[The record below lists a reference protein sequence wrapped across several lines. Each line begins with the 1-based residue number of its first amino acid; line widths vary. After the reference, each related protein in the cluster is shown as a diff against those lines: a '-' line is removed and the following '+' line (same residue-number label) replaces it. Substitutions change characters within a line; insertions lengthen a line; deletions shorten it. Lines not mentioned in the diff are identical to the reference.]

1 MVDDEL
7 RSLQARFAAHLRDPD
22 AQPPPDDVPPAR
34 LAVYREL
41 FINNIDSLLATA
53 FPVLRRIL
61 TDDRWQAL
69 VGDFYAR
76 HPARTPLFHQL
87 AEEFVDWLADGR
99 GEQPG
104 HSPSDP
110 PFLAQLAHYEWVELA
125 LATAEDPPP
134 AALLADPNGDLLAS
148 PPLISPLCWTLA
160 YDWPV
165 QRIGPDFQPTRPSGV
180 QTFLVVHRNRLDE
193 VKFVEINA
201 VTARLL
207 TLAEEQPEASGLA
220 LLEQIAGEL
229 QHPAVDEVVSSGA
242 EVLESLRERGILLG
256 SRRPS

>member
-1 MVDDEL
+1 MAEDEL

-22 AQPPPDDVPPAR
+22 NQPPPDDVPPAR
-34 LAVYREL
+34 MAVYREL

-61 TDDRWQAL
+61 ADGHWQAL
-69 VGDFYAR
+69 VSDFYAR
-76 HPARTPLFHQL
+76 HRAHTPLFHRL
-87 AEEFVDWLADGR
+87 AEAFVDWLADGR
-99 GEQPG
+99 GEPPG
-104 HSPSDP
+104 DP

-125 LATAEDPPP
+125 LASAEDPPT
-134 AALLADPNGDLLAS
+134 AALLADPNGDLLDA

-165 QRIGPDFQPTRPSGV
+165 QRIGPAFQPTQPSGV

-193 VKFVEINA
+193 VKFVEVNA

-207 TLAEEQPEASGLA
+207 TLAEAQPEASGLA
-220 LLEQIAGEL
+220 LLEQIAKEL
-229 QHPAVDEVVSSGA
+229 QHPDVDAVISSGA
-242 EVLESLRERGILLG
+242 EILESLRERGILLG
-256 SRRPS
+256 TRRRPS